1 MKLKEY
7 LIQNLQYYYYSRLC
21 KNRSENSFNDII
33 INQNDIDMLNNL
45 EKAEYNL
52 MEEGLV
58 NSKWFDFQKMM
69 KNYFISNT
77 KEFLRKPAFRNT
89 VSVTSL
95 PFFSHYLRF
104 YLKYINKWYS
114 KSSLKKLLYSSS
126 VGKPY
131 LVSCKYHTTLVRIQ
145 HLYQIGLIKFLSGID
160 LLNIN
165 GTIVDFGA
173 GYGDMANLIYSN
185 NSFKPTLI
193 LIDLPIMSFIQY
205 SYLKTMHNGNIFLL
219 STLDDS
225 VIDHAIN
232 IVPLH
237 LISKITNMIDMF
249 LATYSL
255 TETNHE
261 VVNFL
266 QSNNVLESKAFF
278 IAYQSKNNDF
288 PDGPIL
294 AERLKNDLGLRS
306 FTDGLEN
313 GNFLYK

>member
-7 LIQNLQYYYYSRLC
+7 LIQNLQYCYSRLC
-21 KNRSENSFNDII
+21 ERRSENPFNDII
-33 INQNDIDMLNNL
+33 INQNDIDTLKNL
-45 EKAEYNL
+45 EEAEYNL

-58 NSKWFDFQKMM
+58 HSTWFDFHKMM
-69 KNYFISNT
+69 ENYFISDT
-77 KEFLRKPAFRNT
+77 KEFLRKPAFKNA

-95 PFFSHYLRF
+95 PFFSHELRL

-114 KSSLKKLLYSSS
+114 KSSLKKLLYSSTA
-126 VGKPY
+126 GKPY
-131 LVSCKYHTTLVRIQ
+131 LVSCKYHTTFVRIQ
-145 HLYQIGLIKFLSGID
+145 HLYQVGLYKFLSGID

-193 LIDLPIMSFIQY
+193 LIDLPIMGFIQY

-219 STLDDS
+219 STLDNS
-225 VIDHAIN
+225 VTDHAIN

-237 LISKITNMIDMF
+237 LISKITNKIDMF

-255 TETNHE
+255 TETNHK

-266 QSNNVLESKAFF
+266 QSNNVLESNRFF
-278 IAYQSKNNDF
+278 IAYQSKNIAF
-288 PDGPIL
+288 PDGPII
-294 AERLKNDLGLRS
+294 AERLKSDLGLKS
-306 FTDGLEN
+306 FTNYLEN
-313 GNFLYK
+313 GNFLYR